1 MDNTGGGSEQSSTD
15 SGDADTDLLRETIQ
29 QFLDVANYVVNAAQG
44 GEWVETRKSV
54 LHDDTYAAVR
64 DRTDLHSN
72 HVQSARNRAV
82 DALKSVLTTWKQ
94 SAYAS
99 LPTFT
104 TPFCEYNKRNATFYD
119 DHATLS
125 TVGGRVTVE
134 YVFPDETRDTL
145 HSQYFLKC
153 DSDGGY
159 SLARGLRCATMR
171 TARVLKGTTGAVV
184 AFLVAVLAGIV
195 WLRRETARR
204 MDELRRPANT
214 ERELV
219 FTPDDLEGLPA
230 PVRAYFEN
238 TLQEGQPYI
247 DTVRLKQNGKLRL
260 GDASSSWR
268 PFTAT
273 QHVTVDPPG
282 FFWDASISLVPFVS
296 LRIRD
301 LFRDQNG
308 SAEVSLFGI
317 IPLDRGEPSQEL
329 NEAELVRYLAEATW
343 YPTALLPSEGVQWE
357 PIDDRT
363 ARATIDHGDVSAS
376 LTFSFNEDDEVT
388 RVYTEERYRRV
399 EGGFEPTPWS
409 GYWHNYQRRNG
420 IRIPMEGEVIW
431 HLPDG
436 DLEAWQGQLTEIN
449 YGEL

>member
-1 MDNTGGGSEQSSTD
+1 
-15 SGDADTDLLRETIQ
+15 
-29 QFLDVANYVVNAAQG
+29 
-44 GEWVETRKSV
+44 
-54 LHDDTYAAVR
+54 
-64 DRTDLHSN
+64 
-72 HVQSARNRAV
+72 
-82 DALKSVLTTWKQ
+82 
-94 SAYAS
+94 
-99 LPTFT
+99 
-104 TPFCEYNKRNATFYD
+104 
-119 DHATLS
+119 
-125 TVGGRVTVE
+125 
-134 YVFPDETRDTL
+134 
-145 HSQYFLKC
+145 
-153 DSDGGY
+153 
-159 SLARGLRCATMR
+159 MR

-184 AFLVAVLAGIV
+184 ALLVAVLAGIV

-204 MDELRRPANT
+204 LDELRRSANT
-214 ERELV
+214 ERKTV
-219 FTPDDLEGLPA
+219 FTTDDLEGLPD

-247 DTVRLKQNGKLRL
+247 DSVRLKQNGKLRL
-260 GDASSSWR
+260 GGASSPWR

-273 QHVTVDPPG
+273 QHVTVGPPG
-282 FFWDASISLVPFVS
+282 FFWDASITLVPFVS

-301 LFRDQNG
+301 LFRDGDG

-363 ARATIDHGDVSAS
+363 AKATIDHGDVSAS

-399 EGGFEPTPWS
+399 ADGFEPTPWS
-409 GYWHNYQRRNG
+409 GYWHNYQKRNG
-420 IRIPMEGEVIW
+420 IRIPMEGEVVW

-436 DLEAWQGQLTEIN
+436 DLEAWQGQLTEIE
-449 YGEL
+449 YDAL